1 MVFEYKYQLFFIYLH
16 LLRKEY
22 KYILTMTTSKVLNV
36 THCLSELNWNLNSL
50 QNSFHFKIKVY
61 ILSRCRA
68 MLDNLGLGTCR
79 LVPFWLIWLWSPLTC
94 FQTENNRDPQQLLS
108 VGDSSELQWSGSVCV
123 PVSEQVGPGVWRSGA
138 GDRGDSSDEG
148 HCPGNRWEQED
159 GRKFHYIS
167 D

>member
-1 MVFEYKYQLFFIYLH
+1 MTPLK
-16 LLRKEY
+16 
-22 KYILTMTTSKVLNV
+22 ILNATY
-36 THCLSELNWNLNSL
+36 CLSELNWNLNSL

-68 MLDNLGLGTCR
+68 MLDKLGLGTCR
-79 LVPFWLIWLWSPLTC
+79 LVLFWLIWLWSPLTC

-108 VGDSSELQWSGSVCV
+108 VGDSSELQWSCSVCV
-123 PVSEQVGPGVWRSGA
+123 HVSEQVSPGVRRSGA
-138 GDRGDSSDEG
+138 GNRGDSSDEG
-148 HCPGNRWEQED
+148 HCPSNRWEQKD

>member
-1 MVFEYKYQLFFIYLH
+1 MTPLK
-16 LLRKEY
+16 
-22 KYILTMTTSKVLNV
+22 ILNATY
-36 THCLSELNWNLNSL
+36 CLSELNWNLNSL

-79 LVPFWLIWLWSPLTC
+79 LVLFWLIWLWSPLTC

-108 VGDSSELQWSGSVCV
+108 VGDSSELQWSCSVCV
-123 PVSEQVGPGVWRSGA
+123 HVSEQASPGVRRSGA
-138 GDRGDSSDEG
+138 GNRGDSSDEG
-148 HCPGNRWEQED
+148 HCPSNRWEQKD